1 MSPPNTPE
9 APALCPD
16 GTLKDASKIPWFHSP
31 SDVIPIKQPFPLAAG
46 LSEHG
51 RSQRIIKLTEKA
63 AAALN
68 QQPLKKSVSSFQ
80 HLDHHNNEVLFYF
93 YFYFLLAKGCYRG
106 CVASEVSWSSY

>member
-1 MSPPNTPE
+1 MSPPNMPE

-16 GTLKDASKIPWFHSP
+16 GTLKDAFKIPWFHSP

-51 RSQRIIKLTEKA
+51 HSQRIIKLTEKA

-80 HLDHHNNEVLFYF
+80 CLDHHNNEVLFYF
-93 YFYFLLAKGCYRG
+93 NFNFFLAKGCYRE
-106 CVASEVSWSSY
+106 CVTSEVLWSSY